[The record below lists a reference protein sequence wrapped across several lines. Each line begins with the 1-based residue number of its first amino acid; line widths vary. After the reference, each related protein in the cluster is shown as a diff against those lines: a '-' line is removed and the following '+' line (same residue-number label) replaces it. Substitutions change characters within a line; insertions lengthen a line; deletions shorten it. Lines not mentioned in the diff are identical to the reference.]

1 MIKAVIFDFGG
12 VFDQK
17 HEALEGF
24 RAAAERYNLQPQAF
38 YDLLYGG
45 EAWQQAK
52 LGAMNAD
59 GYWRSIMAQ
68 LGHEPSGDVQTFRSE
83 LFAGH
88 ELDAGVVR
96 IAQRLHG
103 RLPLALLSNATDEL
117 EMVLRERWG
126 IDHLFQVVVNSARV
140 GVAKPD
146 PRAYQLALDGLRCR
160 PHEALFIDDKPRN
173 VRAAVE
179 LGIPSVLFTDAGV
192 LEQELVARGLLAGQA
207 DTRDEMVEE
216 A

>member
-24 RAAAERYNLQPQAF
+24 RAAATRYNLQPEAF
-38 YDLLYGG
+38 YDLLYSG

-59 GYWRSIMAQ
+59 AYWRTIMTQ
-68 LGHEPSGDVQTFRSE
+68 LGHEASADVQTFRSE

-96 IAQRLHG
+96 IAQRLH
-103 RLPLALLSNATDEL
+103 RRMPLALLSNATDEL
-117 EMVLRERWG
+117 EMVLRDRWG
-126 IDHLFQVVVNSARV
+126 IDHLFTVVVNSARA

-146 PRAYQLALDGLRCR
+146 PRAYLLALEGLRCE
-160 PHEALFIDDKPRN
+160 PDEVLFIDDKPRN
-173 VRAAVE
+173 IHAAVE
-179 LGIPSVLFTDAGV
+179 LGIPSVLFTDAAA
-192 LEQELVARGLLAGQA
+192 LEQELVARGLLPEHGDEQ
-207 DTRDEMVEE
+207 DEMVEE
-216 A
+216 R

>member
-24 RAAAERYNLQPQAF
+24 RAAAARYNLEPQAF
-38 YDLLYGG
+38 YDLLYSG

-52 LGAMNAD
+52 LGAMNAER
-59 GYWRSIMAQ
+59 YWRTIMAQ
-68 LGHEPSGDVQTFRSE
+68 LGHEASADVQSFRAE

-88 ELDAGVVR
+88 ALDPGVVR

-126 IDHLFQVVVNSARV
+126 IDHLFTVIVNSARA

-146 PRAYQLALDGLRCR
+146 PRAYQLALDGLGCR
-160 PHEALFIDDKPRN
+160 PHEALFIDDKSRN
-173 VRAAVE
+173 VRAAEE
-179 LGIPSVLFTDAGV
+179 LGILSVLFTDAAA
-192 LEQELVARGLLAGQA
+192 LEQELVARGLLPEQA
-207 DTRDEMVEE
+207 DEQGEMVEP

>member
-24 RAAAERYNLQPQAF
+24 RAAAARYNLQPEAF
-38 YDLLYGG
+38 YDLLYSG

-59 GYWRSIMAQ
+59 AYWRMIMAQ
-68 LGHEPSGDVQTFRSE
+68 LGHEASADVGAFRSE

-88 ELDAGVVR
+88 ELDTGVVR
-96 IAQRLHG
+96 IAQRLHR

-126 IDHLFQVVVNSARV
+126 IDHLFTVVVNSARA

-160 PHEALFIDDKPRN
+160 PHEVLFIDDKPRN
-173 VRAAVE
+173 IDAAVE
-179 LGIPSVLFTDAGV
+179 LGIPSVLFTDAAA
-192 LEQELVARGLLAGQA
+192 LEQELVARGLLPPHGDEQ
-207 DTRDEMVEE
+207 DEMVNQG
-216 A
+216 

>member
-24 RAAAERYNLQPQAF
+24 RIAAARYNLEPQAF
-38 YDLLYGG
+38 YDLLYSG

-59 GYWRSIMAQ
+59 GYWRAIMEQ
-68 LGHEPSGDVQTFRSE
+68 LGHEPTADVGAFRSE

-96 IAQRLHG
+96 IAQRLH
-103 RLPLALLSNATDEL
+103 RRVPLALLSNATDEL
-117 EMVLRERWG
+117 EMVLRERGG

-146 PRAYQLALDGLRCR
+146 PRAYQLALDGLRCK
-160 PHEALFIDDKPRN
+160 PHEVLFIDDKPRN
-173 VRAAVE
+173 IRAAVE
-179 LGIPSVLFTDAGV
+179 LGIPSVLFTDAAA
-192 LEQELVARGLLAGQA
+192 LERELVARGLLTERADGQ
-207 DTRDEMVEE
+207 DEPVEE
-216 A
+216 Q